1 MTPQGTLGTFQGTK
15 MCDVDDKI
23 LPFINFFKKFPLSN
37 SIFPIME
44 VKSVASLD

>member
-23 LPFINFFKKFPLSN
+23 LPFINFLKFPLSN
-37 SIFPIME
+37 CIFPIME
-44 VKSVASLD
+44 VKSVASPD